1 MRAVGKKAAKDI
13 ELKKTEEKNVDHR
26 NLYLAKE
33 GQILDD
39 TPAAEGVSAEDMDK
53 RRRLHENKMKMLQS
67 PNFHVSRTRL
77 VIYNLPKSMNP
88 KQLNR
93 LLVDAVTSRAT
104 KQKPCIRQVSYSPL
118 CYNSNI
124 VLLSEPSFFVFYAD
138 QVLTK

>member
-53 RRRLHENKMKMLQS
+53 RRR
-67 PNFHVSRTRL
+67 
-77 VIYNLPKSMNP
+77 
-88 KQLNR
+88 
-93 LLVDAVTSRAT
+93 
-104 KQKPCIRQVSYSPL
+104 
-118 CYNSNI
+118 
-124 VLLSEPSFFVFYAD
+124 
-138 QVLTK
+138 